1 MLIDGA
7 GRPATALVEIDSLN
21 DEALE
26 VLAVTPP
33 AINLPTSAELR
44 VSDDVVAPEI
54 AEQAAGNVSEALDWL
69 AVQRY
74 QA

>member
-7 GRPATALVEIDSLN
+7 GRPATALVEIESLN

-33 AINLPTSAELR
+33 AINLPTSAVLS
-44 VSDDVVAPEI
+44 VSDDVVAPGI
-54 AEQAAGNVSEALDWL
+54 ALHAVGIVSAALV
-69 AVQRY
+69 
-74 QA
+74 